1 MDGWQY
7 VILVKKN
14 IIDDAIL
21 ALENVIVNQH
31 GHLQEDDESLIM
43 DAISK
48 LYTALGGI
56 SDSEDAIIEIN

>member
-1 MDGWQY
+1 MDGWQH

-21 ALENVIVNQH
+21 ALENVIVNPH

-56 SDSEDAIIEIN
+56 SDHEDTIIEVN